1 MNRFIFTLA
10 VCIGLTSCCGNRT
23 EKSDIFKT
31 EQTQS
36 HELND
41 HVEILYFHGRQRCA
55 TCTTIEQNVREAIK
69 TQFAAELESGAVVF
83 KTIDISK
90 SENEK
95 IAEKYGV
102 TWSSLIISE
111 WKDGKETYEN
121 MTGFAFANARKNP
134 ETFKNEIANKV
145 RTSLK

>member
-10 VCIGLTSCCGNRT
+10 VSIGLTSCCGNRT
-23 EKSDIFKT
+23 EKSDIVKT

-41 HVEILYFHGRQRCA
+41 HVDILYFHGRQRCA
-55 TCTTIEQNVREAIK
+55 TCMAIEQNAMEAIK

-83 KTIDISK
+83 RTIDISK

-134 ETFKNEIANKV
+134 ETFKSEIVNKV